1 MRITRAAR
9 AFKRRDIRFRMA
21 SGQFERYW
29 LDGDCHRT
37 RFYDALSIMFP
48 EGERF
53 FIESVRY
60 WRDKAEGNPKLE
72 AEIAAFIGQEAMHRR
87 EHIEYNSRLAAQGMP
102 VEALEHYITYRHDRA
117 RARLSKAGLL
127 GMTVVLEHFTAML
140 ADQLLRHPG
149 NLAGADPQM
158 ARIWRWHTLEEG
170 EHRSVAFDLYSRVR
184 DKPVQR
190 YFYRCRAMLLI
201 TPIFISQVWAFT
213 WALVKADGRQGDWRG
228 WLHLLYSQF
237 ISPGPL
243 RRLIPHWCA
252 WFKPG
257 FHPSQ
262 HENEALIERYR
273 LEYDDLAA
281 EQAATDALEPDGAA
295 VPPHPTQA

>member
-1 MRITRAAR
+1 MRITR
-9 AFKRRDIRFRMA
+9 AFKRRDIRFGMA
-21 SGQFERYW
+21 SGQFDRHW
-29 LDGDCHRT
+29 LGGDCHRT

-53 FIESVRY
+53 FIESVRH
-60 WRDKAEGNPKLE
+60 WRHKAEGNPRLE
-72 AEIAAFIGQEAMHRR
+72 AEVTAFIGQEAMHRR
-87 EHIEYNSRLAAQGMP
+87 EHMEYNARLAAQGMP
-102 VEALEHYITYRHDRA
+102 VEALEKYITYRHDRA
-117 RARLSKAGLL
+117 RSKLSKAGLL

-140 ADQLLRHPG
+140 ADQLLRHPD
-149 NLAGADPQM
+149 NLAGADPRM

-170 EHRSVAFDLYSRVR
+170 EHRSVAFDVYSLVR

-213 WALVKADGRQGDWRG
+213 WTLVKADGRQGDWRG
-228 WLHLLYSQF
+228 WLRLLYCQF

-243 RRLIPHWCA
+243 MRLLPHWFA

-262 HENEALIERYR
+262 HENEALVDRYR
-273 LEYDDLAA
+273 AEYDGLAA
-281 EQAATDALEPDGAA
+281 EQAEADAAA
-295 VPPHPTQA
+295 SRSGSDARAVAPG